1 MARNYSG
8 VSQGSILGPI
18 LLNIFIND
26 LLPFIKEKDV
36 CNTDDTTLYK
46 CGRDLDILSENL
58 EMVANIAITWLNN
71 NEMVTVPKKFNLLS

>member
-8 VSQGSILGPI
+8 VSQGAILRPI

-26 LLPFIKEKDV
+26 LFPFIKEKDV

-46 CGRDLDILSENL
+46 CGRNLNILSENL
-58 EMVANIAITWLNN
+58 EMVANIAVTWLNN
-71 NEMVTVPKKFNLLS
+71 NEMVAVPQKFSLPS